1 MITIYEK
8 EGEEGV
14 LKFAAEKIEPM
25 LYEEGREPQ
34 LIKFADYM
42 KWKKTVVCFKHLSNV
57 RSLF

>member
-14 LKFAAEKIEPM
+14 LKFAVEKIEPM
-25 LYEEGREPQ
+25 LYEEGKEPQ

-42 KWKKTVVCFKHLSNV
+42 KWKKTVVRF
-57 RSLF
+57 